1 MKGRQQPHAEP
12 TLSEEVRAAAASWIA
27 QLHDEERHPDLE
39 ARVDVWLGES
49 EQHRRAFARLT
60 RAWERAGELQSHGSS
75 AVAGGRVAR
84 GREAARAQ
92 VHTRRHVAPW
102 AALVAA
108 TLVLAVGAA
117 VYTFNDHA
125 IVSGIGEQRVRLL
138 PDGTRVALNTNTR
151 IEVNYVKAERRI
163 RLVRG
168 EARFDV
174 AEHANW
180 PFVVSVDGEEIRA
193 LGTSFIVRHEDA
205 NIAGNE
211 AGKGGEADVAI
222 TLVEGRISVATR
234 AGNDAAEPGRNAEAV
249 ARTGA
254 AELRD
259 SQAPDAEQILAPGE
273 RLLIS
278 RQRGSSVDRPDLTR
292 LTAWQQ
298 GRVECDATPLAEA
311 VTEMNRYSKSHIVV
325 ADPKIAGLRIG
336 GVFRAGDSEEFV
348 RIVAAAFALEV
359 ERRGEDIVLSKA
371 MLDSGRDFGDS
382 IEGEQK

>member
-1 MKGRQQPHAEP
+1 MKGLQQPDVEP
-12 TLSEEVRAAAASWIA
+12 ALPEEVRAAAACWVA

-49 EQHRRAFARLT
+49 DQHRLAFARLT
-60 RAWERAGELQSHGSS
+60 RAWERAGKLQSHGSS
-75 AVAGGRVAR
+75 AVSGGRVTG

-92 VHTRRHVAPW
+92 VRTRRHVAPW
-102 AALVAA
+102 ATLVAA

-117 VYTFNDHA
+117 VYTFDDHA
-125 IVSGIGEQRVRLL
+125 IVSGIGERRVRLL

-151 IEVNYVKAERRI
+151 IEVNYKKAERRI

-205 NIAGNE
+205 SIGGNE
-211 AGKGGEADVAI
+211 AGKGGDADVAI
-222 TLVEGRISVATR
+222 TLVEGRISVATG
-234 AGNDAAEPGRNAEAV
+234 AGNDAAVSSRIEDAV

-259 SQAPDAEQILAPGE
+259 SQAPAAEQILAPGE

-298 GRVECDATPLAEA
+298 GRVEYDATPLAEA

-325 ADPKIAGLRIG
+325 LDSKIAGLRIG
-336 GVFRAGDSEEFV
+336 GVFRAGDRDEFV
-348 RIVAAAFALEV
+348 RIVAAAFALKV
-359 ERRGEDIVLSKA
+359 ERRGDDIVLSRLVA
-371 MLDSGRDFGDS
+371 DFDRDSGNS
-382 IEGEQK
+382 IAGVQK